1 MEPRVVISVPTL
13 KSGPDKTLRLRRG
26 DSPGPRFSVGIIG
39 TMLVSVLA
47 PALPAQGP
55 PATDIYLAE
64 LRDRVG
70 RLEIGAPVNATRRP
84 GYDNQPF
91 FVADGR
97 SFVYTAIV
105 DGQADAFRYE
115 IASGQR
121 VRLTATP
128 ESEYSPTPL
137 PDGSGFSVVRVEADS
152 TQRLWRF
159 DWDGTHAALVLP
171 NVKPVGYHAWGDMHT
186 VALFVLG
193 QPATLQLADTRTG
206 TTTQS
211 AVDVGRGLQALPGR
225 WVTFVQKG
233 ADSAWSIAELD
244 LRTRTTRPLVR
255 TLKGADLYARTPDGV
270 LLMAQGSKVYQ
281 WSAARGTEWEEV
293 ADFAGAGLENIT
305 RLAVSPRGDRLA
317 LVAADRTP

>member
-1 MEPRVVISVPTL
+1 MEMTGAL
-13 KSGPDKTLRLRRG
+13 
-26 DSPGPRFSVGIIG
+26 
-39 TMLVSVLA
+39 LVLLLLVRA
-47 PALPAQGP
+47 AQGP

-64 LRDRVG
+64 LRGRSG
-70 RLEIGAPVNATRRP
+70 RLEIGTPVNATRRP

-97 SFVYTAIV
+97 SFVYTAVV

-115 IASGQR
+115 IASGR
-121 VRLTATP
+121 SARLTATP

-171 NVKPVGYHAWGDMHT
+171 NVKPVGYHAWGDAHT

-193 QPATLQLADTRTG
+193 RPATLQVAETRTG
-206 TTTQS
+206 TTAQI
-211 AVDVGRGLQALPGR
+211 AADIGRGLQAIPGR
-225 WVTFVQKG
+225 GLITFVQKG
-233 ADSAWSIAELD
+233 ADSAWSIVELD
-244 LRTRTTRPLVR
+244 LRTRAMRPLVR
-255 TLKGADLYARTPDGV
+255 TLQGVDLYARTPDGV

-281 WSAARGTEWEEV
+281 WSPARGKEWEEV

-305 RLAVSPRGDRLA
+305 RLAVSPRGNRLA